1 MNQPNPDHSIGT
13 MVMLRS
19 KLDPRTANQETLFI
33 VVEKKM
39 PQPWNKG
46 RPFYYVYNQDQGK
59 LGPYFHDE
67 LLPVNH

>member
-1 MNQPNPDHSIGT
+1 
-13 MVMLRS
+13 
-19 KLDPRTANQETLFI
+19 
-33 VVEKKM
+33 M